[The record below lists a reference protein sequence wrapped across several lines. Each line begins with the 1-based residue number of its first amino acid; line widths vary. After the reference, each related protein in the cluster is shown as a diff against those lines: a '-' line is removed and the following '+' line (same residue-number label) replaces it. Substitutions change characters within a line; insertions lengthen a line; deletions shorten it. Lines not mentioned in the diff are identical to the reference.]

1 MVNFIKTQTSFANG
15 EVSPNFYA
23 NSDIHGLSRMEN
35 MDVIPGGGLRRR
47 SGLKKITK
55 LSGNARLVPFS
66 VSENENYI
74 LAIMNGMVRVFSGDS
89 FVQDI
94 FAPWSYDDTNLLQY
108 AQRFGTM
115 IFVHPD
121 YKPKILYRDNGVFK
135 FIDYGFTSSD
145 GDNNIDMPF
154 MRFDDSENINITVVS
169 SNNVTHFKTDTDFWT
184 PENVGGHL
192 SLLGKTWLVTSYVD
206 ARDII
211 AICNNGFTLPNAPVS
226 DWAEAVF
233 SPRRGWPTSITFH
246 QDRLVF
252 GGAKSWPG
260 GVWMSCVGNHK
271 SFNIG
276 TGLDDQAIYITLVSG
291 RRQHICTM
299 VSADNL
305 QIFTSDGEWAISNKP
320 LTPES
325 VDIKM
330 HTNIGCVSD
339 RYMPPQEMDGV
350 TAFVS
355 KNRRDI
361 REMVLDDFGENYHA
375 NNLCALSEHIM
386 KNPIDI
392 AYNNTDKKLFVVMAD
407 GEMAVLNR
415 DSAHGISAW
424 GHYTT
429 QGYFRAVGVAG
440 DKTYVV
446 TERESN
452 FFLEMFSDSEF
463 NDSGEYAYESRA
475 CGLPIMTSGH
485 NAKYVRVTKI
495 IARVHDTKTMFI
507 NNLRMEFP
515 NEVYEADAD
524 GFSGDIEMNPLG
536 TLRDMVDCPWEISSD
551 DELPMTILSVTL
563 YGRYQI

>member
-47 SGLKKITK
+47 PGLKKITK

-74 LAIMNGMVRVFSGDS
+74 LAIMNGMVRIFSGDS
-89 FVQDI
+89 FVQDV
-94 FAPWSYDDTNLLQY
+94 FAPWSYADTNLLQY

-121 YKPKILYRDNGVFK
+121 YKPKILYRDNGIFK
-135 FIDYGFTSSD
+135 FTDFGFVSSD
-145 GDNNIDMPF
+145 GESNIDMPF
-154 MRFDDSENINITVVS
+154 MRFEDSENIDITVVS
-169 SNNVTHFKTDTDFWT
+169 SDNVTHFKTDIDFWT

-192 SLLGKTWLVTSYVD
+192 SLIGKTWLVTSYIN
-206 ARDII
+206 ARDIT
-211 AICNNGFTLPNAPVS
+211 ATCNNGFTLPNAPVS
-226 DWAEAVF
+226 DWAEAAF

-252 GGAKSWPG
+252 GGSKSWPG

-271 SFNIG
+271 NFNTG

-291 RRQHICTM
+291 RRQHVCTM

-375 NNLCALSEHIM
+375 NNLCAMSEHIIN
-386 KNPIDI
+386 NPIDI
-392 AYNNTDKKLFVVMAD
+392 AYNNPDKKLFVVMAN

-415 DSAHGISAW
+415 DVLHEISAW
-424 GHYTT
+424 GRYTT
-429 QGYFRAVGVAG
+429 HGCFRAVGASG

-446 TERESN
+446 SERESE

-463 NDSGEYAYESRA
+463 VDSGEYAYESRA

-515 NEVYEADAD
+515 NEVYVADAD
-524 GFSGDIEMNPLG
+524 GFSGDVEMNPLG
-536 TLRDMVDCPWEISSD
+536 TLRDMIDCPWEISSD

>member
-47 SGLKKITK
+47 SGLKQITA
-55 LSGNARLVPFS
+55 LSSNARLVPFS

-74 LAIMNGMVRVFSGDS
+74 LAIMNGLVRVFSGDS

-121 YKPKILYRDNGVFK
+121 YKPKILYRDNGIFK
-135 FIDYGFTSSD
+135 FIDFGFTSSD

-206 ARDII
+206 ARDIT
-211 AICNNGFTLPNAPVS
+211 ATCNNGFTLPNAPVS

-415 DSAHGISAW
+415 DTAHGISAW

-463 NDSGEYAYESRA
+463 NDSGEYAYESRV

-485 NAKYVRVTKI
+485 NAKYVRITKI

-536 TLRDMVDCPWEISSD
+536 TLRDMVDCPWKISSD